1 LPGQFRFELRHRRVG
16 HGVMDFFGGAGL
28 KHLARV
34 KLDEVASCFLDFCNR
49 GAEVE
54 IKAIAQLESYG
65 SLHEADTEQNWQHEY
80 RGLLKYKEPCL
91 VEVLLDSGLH
101 VFESLL
107 VFLDHHPLNDVV
119 TLIKLKLQLF
129 SESQVP

>member
-1 LPGQFRFELRHRRVG
+1 MVLLRQKPFLTDLSHKDRHLLTVLKQIIRLRRVS
-16 HGVMDFFGGAGL
+16 L
-28 KHLARV
+28 T
-34 KLDEVASCFLDFCNR
+34 FLNFCNH
-49 GAEVE
+49 GTEVE

-80 RGLLKYKEPCL
+80 CGLLKYKKPCL

-107 VFLDHHPLNDVV
+107 VFLDHHPRNDVV
-119 TLIKLKLQLF
+119 ALIELKLQLF
-129 SESQVP
+129 SESLVP